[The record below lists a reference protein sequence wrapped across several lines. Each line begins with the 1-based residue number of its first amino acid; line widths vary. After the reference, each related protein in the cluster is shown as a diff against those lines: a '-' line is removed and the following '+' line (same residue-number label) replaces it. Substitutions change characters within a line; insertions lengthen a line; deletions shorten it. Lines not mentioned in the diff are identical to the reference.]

1 VVVRALV
8 AIALLGACGG
18 GDPPVKID
26 DADADARAQYP
37 TLFEVYDGEHG
48 LYRGCGPNGGVCHNG
63 NEYPN
68 LSSIG
73 SILENIDGGCNKKRD
88 KATDIHDLC
97 ERAGDRVVIAGQPI
111 EIAYLEPYQDM
122 PLVGWRLVLRDAPQS
137 LPPTG
142 ELFPVLRQVPDG
154 LGGMTEH
161 ELLPLGGAFA
171 AYADDPEDASGRA
184 ILFAQHGDPGTA
196 QFIASFLAESGLESK
211 ADRIHFGD
219 PNRNGTFGAELG
231 GRLIKPGD
239 PERSYLLRR
248 LVDPTVGPLMP
259 RANCCS
265 WTRTSL
271 RALWCWI
278 DGLEADGA
286 NALDPIDYDG
296 CRASPPVELLYPE
309 PGPMCEAQGLC
320 PVQAGA
326 GTQEPTF
333 ASIYAE
339 ILSAKCSGDGCH
351 DTGAPGGVDLRSQ
364 TAAFETITARVVA
377 GDPDASGFYRRLDPA
392 LCTGPCTTMP
402 LGRTPLGDDEL
413 ARIRQW
419 ITDGAVDN

>member
-1 VVVRALV
+1 MRAIIPVL
-8 AIALLGACGG
+8 AALGACGG
-18 GDPPVKID
+18 DKPPVTID
-26 DADADARAQYP
+26 DADAEARALYP
-37 TLFEVYDGEHG
+37 TLHELYDGEQG

-73 SILENIDGGCNKKRD
+73 SIVENIGDGCNKKRD
-88 KATDIHDLC
+88 KATEIHDLC
-97 ERAGDRVVIAGQPI
+97 ERAGDRVVIAGEPI
-111 EIAYLEPYQDM
+111 EIAYLEPYQDL
-122 PLVGWRLVLRDAPQS
+122 PLVGWRLVLRDPPSQP

-142 ELFPVLRQVPDG
+142 ELFPVMRTVPDG
-154 LGGMTEH
+154 LGGTTEQQ
-161 ELLPLGGAFA
+161 LLPLAAAFV
-171 AYADDPEDASGRA
+171 AYADDPDEPTGRA
-184 ILFAQHGDPGTA
+184 ILFAQSGDPATA
-196 QFIASFLAESGLESK
+196 QFVASFLEESGLDSK

-231 GRLIKPGD
+231 GGVIVPGA

-265 WTRTSL
+265 WTRTAL
-271 RALWCWI
+271 RALWCWV
-278 DGLEADGA
+278 DGLAPDGA
-286 NALDPIDYDG
+286 NALDPIDYDTCG
-296 CRASPPVELLYPE
+296 ASPPIELLYPD

-326 GTQEPTF
+326 GTGEPTF

-339 ILSAKCSGDGCH
+339 ILSARCGGDGCH

-364 TAAFETITARVVA
+364 TAAFETIAARVVA
-377 GDPDASGFYRRLDPA
+377 GDPDGSGFYRRLDPA
-392 LCTGPCTTMP
+392 LCTGTCKTMP
-402 LGRTPLGDDEL
+402 LGRAALTAEELG
-413 ARIRQW
+413 RIRTW
-419 ITDGAVDN
+419 ISEGAVDN